1 MKQQKTTITNIKLGN
16 LSINIWNLYS
26 LFTQKIMSDIAH
38 AHSSFEIHIILE
50 GSAQINIENQLFNVS
65 RNDVLIIPQNL
76 SHFTSFTSPDF
87 QNCAFSFEFK
97 NLDAPKTI
105 RYEYK
110 YFTEIFS
117 SSAASIIKIDS
128 YERSIINTIFE
139 NLNIFSVYSI
149 NKINLEIA
157 NLFLELGKKLNLAQ
171 NRKNEDTLV
180 ENLDQ
185 LSIRKYK
192 TEYFFQKLL
201 NKKIPTTIAIENL
214 ANELFISTRQT
225 SRFLKNTFGLS
236 FKQMLTHHKMLRASR
251 LLKIKNLSIEEI
263 AESVGYSSYNGFLS
277 AYKKYYEKTPQQTRQ
292 EISDE
297 K

>member
-1 MKQQKTTITNIKLGN
+1 
-16 LSINIWNLYS
+16 
-26 LFTQKIMSDIAH
+26 MSDIAH
-38 AHSSFEIHIILE
+38 SHSSFEIHIILE

-117 SSAASIIKIDS
+117 SSAASIIKIDN

-185 LSIRKYK
+185 FSIRKYK

-201 NKKIPTTIAIENL
+201 NKKIPTTIGIENL

-277 AYKKYYEKTPQQTRQ
+277 AYKKYYGKTPQQTRQ